1 MKENKYKLAIV
12 TSHPIQYQAPFFR
25 EISLNKGIE
34 LKVFFEKK
42 DSVNPSGFFDKQ
54 FNRKIKWDIPLLG
67 GYDFYFIRNIF
78 DFYKNLK
85 KEKPDAVLILGWD
98 SFYKIFVIFFSKL
111 FKTKIFIRSENPLN
125 QEKIKSG
132 LKQWIKK
139 IILKMLFKRISAF
152 LFIGKQNKNFYKS
165 YGISEEK
172 LFFTPYT
179 VDNKRLQSSYNN
191 LKPKKNNFR
200 ARLGIKEEDI
210 VILFVGKF
218 IHKKR
223 PLHLLEAYKKVL
235 NLDKNNNK
243 IHLVF
248 VGEGE
253 LRIEMENYINKN
265 NLSYVHLVGFKNQTE
280 LPEYYTMSDMFI
292 LPSGVGE
299 TWGLVTNEAMNF
311 ELPIIISDMPG
322 SGYDLVKDGE
332 NGYMF
337 QLGNIDDLSNKIFK
351 LVKDKEKREKFGEK
365 SFEFIKNYNYEK
377 DVEGILKALNLN

>member
-1 MKENKYKLAIV
+1 MNKKYNLIYIAPQPGPYYTPLFQKISEKPSINFIAYYQNDLA
-12 TSHPIQYQAPFFR
+12 T
-25 EISLNKGIE
+25 NK
-34 LKVFFEKK
+34 FT
-42 DSVNPSGFFDKQ
+42 FDKQ
-54 FNRKIKWDIPLLG
+54 FNKEIKWDVPLLEKHNFKFLKG
-67 GYDFYFIRNIF
+67 VFNFL
-78 DFYKNLK
+78 KNLK
-85 KEKPDAVLILGWD
+85 NDKPDVIIIHGWD
-98 SFYKIFVIFFSKL
+98 SFINWIAVFYSIFSK
-111 FKTKIFIRSENPLN
+111 TPIFIRGESPLN

>member
-1 MKENKYKLAIV
+1 MD
-12 TSHPIQYQAPFFR
+12 
-25 EISLNKGIE
+25 
-34 LKVFFEKK
+34 KK
-42 DSVNPSGFFDKQ
+42 N
-54 FNRKIKWDIPLLG
+54 
-67 GYDFYFIRNIF
+67 
-78 DFYKNLK
+78 
-85 KEKPDAVLILGWD
+85 
-98 SFYKIFVIFFSKL
+98 
-111 FKTKIFIRSENPLN
+111 
-125 QEKIKSG
+125 
-132 LKQWIKK
+132 
-139 IILKMLFKRISAF
+139 ILKMLFKRISAF